1 MIIVE
6 LYGIRLWVK
15 YDYTHSIGD
24 SLTLSSSDITIYK
37 VEICD
42 TNKDISVLLDSYI
55 RTEDIYDDIKCQILI
70 YEINESNREDRERD

>member
-6 LYGIRLWVK
+6 LYGIRLWIK
-15 YDYTHSIGD
+15 YDYIHNIGD
-24 SLTLSSSDITIYK
+24 NLTPSSDDITIYK

-70 YEINESNREDRERD
+70 HEADESNREDREKD